1 MRREDWLLGIKFL
14 LSVIFI
20 QRDELRVCQRKKSL
34 MVVEWLLFSEKY
46 KQLSGDLRA
55 LVPAIVMP
63 VFYCP
68 ITISPRILSLRT
80 KTNICNLSRAWWGSS
95 TWGLCST
102 HCQLGGWTEGSGMA
116 HSRGAGGGGTHWH
129 WAFSQGCGLR
139 TSIPFHEGCP
149 SPWASLEL
157 RLGSGSTN
165 PRRQEVEVPHHWSP
179 APQTQGPWGSEQEE
193 VGLKKLRLNP
203 SSPDSKPVSPP
214 AHWSVKHSNTQT
226 QARL

>member
-116 HSRGAGGGGTHWH
+116 HSRGAGGGGHIGTGHSARAVGSERPFPSTRAAPPH
-129 WAFSQGCGLR
+129 GLPWSFGWVLAAR
-139 TSIPFHEGCP
+139 ILGDRKWKCP
-149 SPWASLEL
+149 TTGVQPL
-157 RLGSGSTN
+157 RLRDPGAQS
-165 PRRQEVEVPHHWSP
+165 R
-179 APQTQGPWGSEQEE
+179 
-193 VGLKKLRLNP
+193 KRL
-203 SSPDSKPVSPP
+203 
-214 AHWSVKHSNTQT
+214 A
-226 QARL
+226 